1 MTPSGTSVS
10 ALLSVRDLTVAVRTR
25 EGEFRAVDRVS
36 FEVGRGETLGLV
48 GESGS
53 GKSLTALAIVGL
65 HPRPAARIAG
75 GAVVFEGRDLTQIRE
90 SEVRA
95 MRGRRI
101 GMVLQ
106 DPSSALNPLL
116 TVRTQVG
123 EPLRQ
128 HRHVRRRD
136 LDDEATKAL
145 ELLRVSDARR
155 RLNSYP
161 HQLSGGIKQRVVTAA
176 ALAGG
181 PSLLIADEPTTAL
194 DVTIQV
200 AFLAHLRDVQRK
212 VGIGVLMITHDFGV
226 VAGICDRV
234 AVMYA
239 SRIVEIGTV
248 ARVTSSPAH
257 PYTIALLRSSPEVQT
272 KPDRLVSIPGQPPP
286 LAERP
291 AGCAF
296 HTRCWLY
303 QQLGEPARCRQ
314 EEPALAADASGHA
327 AACHFKD
334 GATAPRVTH

>member
-1 MTPSGTSVS
+1 MTAAPQTAGT
-10 ALLSVRDLTVAVRTR
+10 LLSVRDLAVAVRTR

-36 FEVGRGETLGLV
+36 LDVGRGETLGLV

-53 GKSLTALAIVGL
+53 GKSLTALAIIGL

-75 GAVVFEGRDLTQIRE
+75 GSVVFDGRDLTQMPE
-90 SEVRA
+90 SELRA
-95 MRGRRI
+95 LRGSRI

-106 DPSSALNPLL
+106 DPNSALNPLL

-155 RLNSYP
+155 RLRSYP

-200 AFLAHLRDVQRK
+200 AFLAHLRDVQRE

-234 AVMYA
+234 GVMYA

-248 ARVTSSPAH
+248 LRVTSAPAH
-257 PYTIALLRSSPEVQT
+257 PYTVALLRSSPEVRS

-291 AGCAF
+291 TGCAF
-296 HTRCWLY
+296 HTRCSLY
-303 QQLGEPARCRQ
+303 RKLGEPARCRA
-314 EEPALAADASGHA
+314 EEPALTSDPSGHM

-334 GATAPRVTH
+334 SVAADAGTP